1 MIRHCVRLC
10 WILILL
16 FALSSA
22 HDAWAGSPT
31 DQLRAGIDRVVK
43 ILADPELEGTAK
55 LSERRTAIVTAASEI
70 FDFGEMAKR
79 SLGQYWAERTLAER
93 GEFVRLFTAAVEHS
107 YIAKVDQ
114 RGAGRMTVHGE
125 QIDGEYAIVRT
136 TLPLSSGQEMPI
148 DYRMHSIDERWRVYD
163 LTVDGI
169 SLVASYRA
177 QFNKII
183 RTSSYETLVDKF
195 RSLQADPS
203 APSSASGAAR

>member
-16 FALSSA
+16 FVLSSA